1 MRLFISLDIP
11 EEIKKEITKIQKR
24 LPEFKGKKT
33 EKQNLHLTLKFLGEV
48 PFSKLDEIKNKLSE
62 IKLPEFKTKIS
73 KLGFFSKSEIRI
85 IWLLM
90 SDCEKLQKEV
100 DEKLSEIFPKEKRF
114 MGHLTIA
121 RVKSV
126 ENKKEFIEAL
136 ESLDKIRNFERE
148 FSVKEFNL
156 MQSVLNPSGPE
167 YKLVKSYSLG

>member
-11 EEIKKEITKIQKR
+11 EKIKKEILEIQNN

-48 PFSKLDEIKNKLSE
+48 SESKLEEIKNKLSE
-62 IKLPEFKTKIS
+62 IKLSGFKTKIS
-73 KLGFFSKSEIRI
+73 KIGFFSKSEIRI
-85 IWLLM
+85 IWLSM
-90 SDCEKLQKEV
+90 SDCEKLQEEI
-100 DEKLSEIFPKEKRF
+100 DEKLKEIFPKEKRF

-126 ENKKEFIEAL
+126 KDKKGFIEYL
-136 ESLDKIRNFERE
+136 NKTKISEME

-156 MQSVLNPSGPE
+156 MQSILKSSGPD
-167 YKLVKSYSLG
+167 YKVLKSYPLL

>member
-11 EEIKKEITKIQKR
+11 EKIKKEILEIQNN

-48 PFSKLDEIKNKLSE
+48 SESKLEEIKNKLSE
-62 IKLPEFKTKIS
+62 IKLSGFKTKIS
-73 KLGFFSKSEIRI
+73 KIGFFSKSEIRI
-85 IWLLM
+85 IWLSM
-90 SDCEKLQKEV
+90 GDCEKLQEEI
-100 DEKLSEIFPKEKRF
+100 DEKLKEIFPKEKRF

-126 ENKKEFIEAL
+126 KDKKGFIEYL
-136 ESLDKIRNFERE
+136 NKTKISEME

-156 MQSVLNPSGPE
+156 MQSILKSSGLDYKVL
-167 YKLVKSYSLG
+167 KSYPLL